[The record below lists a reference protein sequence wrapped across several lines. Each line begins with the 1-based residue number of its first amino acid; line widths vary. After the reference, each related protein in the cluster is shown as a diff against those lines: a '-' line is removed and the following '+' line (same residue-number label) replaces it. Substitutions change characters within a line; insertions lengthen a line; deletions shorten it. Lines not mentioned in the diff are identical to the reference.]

1 MNIQPNKFLLLCLSI
16 MFFTNSLAQNTG
28 DYNKGDIYSYW
39 GWNWSWYSK
48 SDINF
53 KGDNYNF
60 TIHNVSAQ
68 DRQTAFTLDKYLNP
82 SSMTIPQYNFRV
94 GYFVKD
100 NIDISFGIDH
110 MKYVLEQDQLSRI
123 SGFIENSGT
132 VYDGVYDNTLLPISD
147 GFLQYEHSDGL
158 NYINFEIR
166 KHNMFLEQNNI
177 KFSSITG
184 LGLGFMLPK
193 TNAKLLTNDRN
204 DNFYLSGYGV
214 HALMGLNVNLFKN
227 FFVQTEFKG
236 GYTSLPAIR
245 TTANKSDT
253 ASQNFFFIQYN
264 LVFGYLW
271 SF

>member
-1 MNIQPNKFLLLCLSI
+1 MNIQQTKFFLLCVSLTFL
-16 MFFTNSLAQNTG
+16 TNSSAQTTG

-48 SDINF
+48 SDIHF
-53 KGDNYNF
+53 KGDNYDF
-60 TIHNVSAQ
+60 TIHNATAQ
-68 DRQTAFTLDKYLNP
+68 DRETKFGFDKYLNP
-82 SSMTIPQYNFRV
+82 STITIPQYNFRF
-94 GYFVKD
+94 GYFIKK
-100 NIDISFGIDH
+100 NIDVSFGIDH

-132 VYDGVYDNTLLPISD
+132 VYDGVYDNVLFPISD

-193 TNAKLLTNDRN
+193 TNAKLLNNERN
-204 DNFYLSGYGV
+204 DNFYLSGYGL
-214 HALMGLNVNLFKN
+214 HALMGLNINLLKN
-227 FFVQTEFKG
+227 FFIQTEFKG
-236 GYTSLPAIR
+236 GYTSLPRIAII
-245 TTANKSDT
+245 SC
-253 ASQNFFFIQYN
+253 SS
-264 LVFGYLW
+264 LYLCSN
-271 SF
+271 SFTL

>member
-1 MNIQPNKFLLLCLSI
+1 MNIQQTKFFLLSVSLTFL
-16 MFFTNSLAQNTG
+16 TNSSAQTTG
-28 DYNKGDIYSYW
+28 NYNKGDIYSYW

-48 SDINF
+48 SDIHF
-53 KGDNYNF
+53 KGDNYDF
-60 TIHNVSAQ
+60 TIHNATAQ
-68 DRQTAFTLDKYLNP
+68 DRETKFSFDKYLNP
-82 SSMTIPQYNFRV
+82 STITIPQYNFRF
-94 GYFVKD
+94 GYFIKK
-100 NIDISFGIDH
+100 NIDVSFGIDH

-123 SGFIENSGT
+123 SGFIENLGT
-132 VYDGVYDNTLLPISD
+132 VYDGVYDNVLFPISD

-193 TNAKLLTNDRN
+193 TNAKLLNNERN
-204 DNFYLSGYGV
+204 DNFYLSGYGL
-214 HALMGLNVNLFKN
+214 HALIGLNINLLKN
-227 FFVQTEFKG
+227 FFIQTEFKG

-245 TTANKSDT
+245 TTNSKSDT
-253 ASQNFFFIQYN
+253 ASQDFFFIQYN

>member
-1 MNIQPNKFLLLCLSI
+1 MNIQQSKFFLLCVSLTFL
-16 MFFTNSLAQNTG
+16 TNSSAQTTG
-28 DYNKGDIYSYW
+28 NYNKGDIYSYW

-48 SDINF
+48 SDIHF
-53 KGDNYNF
+53 KGDNYDF
-60 TIHNVSAQ
+60 TIHNATAQ
-68 DRQTAFTLDKYLNP
+68 DRETKFSFDKYLNP
-82 SSMTIPQYNFRV
+82 STITIPQYNFRF
-94 GYFVKD
+94 GYFIKK
-100 NIDISFGIDH
+100 NIDVSFGIDH

-123 SGFIENSGT
+123 SGFIENLGT
-132 VYDGVYDNTLLPISD
+132 VYDGVYDNVLFPISD

-193 TNAKLLTNDRN
+193 TNAKLLNNERN
-204 DNFYLSGYGV
+204 DNFYLSGYGL
-214 HALMGLNVNLFKN
+214 HALIGLNINLLKN
-227 FFVQTEFKG
+227 FFIQTEFKG

-245 TTANKSDT
+245 TTNSKSDT
-253 ASQNFFFIQYN
+253 ASQDFFFIQYN
-264 LVFGYLW
+264 LVFGYLC